1 MNHKNFNVNEKKKAT
16 DSNTKITQVSEL
28 SAKDFKTAIIQ
39 MLQGRTCWKQMK
51 KKKVSTKKESQ
62 QRNKRHKGEL
72 KWNFRTMKNR
82 ITKIENSKSGLHRRM
97 KRTD

>member
-39 MLQGRTCWKQMK
+39 MLQ
-51 KKKVSTKKESQ
+51 
-62 QRNKRHKGEL
+62 
-72 KWNFRTMKNR
+72 
-82 ITKIENSKSGLHRRM
+82 
-97 KRTD
+97 

>member
-51 KKKVSTKKESQ
+51 KKKKFQ
-62 QRNKRHKGEL
+62 QRKSLSKETKDTKG
-72 KWNFRTMKNR
+72 N
-82 ITKIENSKSGLHRRM
+82 
-97 KRTD
+97 